1 MFSRIRQCNP
11 DPVFLLRRP
20 FFASF
25 KYHWRPICPLTTNIV
40 CHFAM
45 AQNFTKLLHIF
56 DVKFFTETKEETG
69 VSGPET
75 DWSASVPPA
84 VTGHMTFG
92 EKNPPFQLFHHR
104 AAGGSWSVGIPTKW
118 R

>member
-1 MFSRIRQCNP
+1 
-11 DPVFLLRRP
+11 
-20 FFASF
+20 
-25 KYHWRPICPLTTNIV
+25 
-40 CHFAM
+40 M

-92 EKNPPFQLFHHR
+92 GKKSPVATLSIIAPR
-104 AAGGSWSVGIPTKW
+104 AALGLWEFRLSGDRTQRPG
-118 R
+118 